1 MLVLQD
7 YYADES
13 KVMVVIPTLWL
24 VKLKVNRIFHSDAF
38 PYVGPSPDVNTSF
51 HPFGPSIKSKRG
63 DFFHTFESIRRIF
76 SINLNIVF
84 TEAYLNHMF

>member
-24 VKLKVNRIFHSDAF
+24 VKLKINRIFHSDAF

-51 HPFGPSIKSKRG
+51 HSFGPPMKSKRG
-63 DFFHTFESIRRIF
+63 EFFHIFEDRSDAF
-76 SINLNIVF
+76 FQSHHCLN
-84 TEAYLNHMF
+84 